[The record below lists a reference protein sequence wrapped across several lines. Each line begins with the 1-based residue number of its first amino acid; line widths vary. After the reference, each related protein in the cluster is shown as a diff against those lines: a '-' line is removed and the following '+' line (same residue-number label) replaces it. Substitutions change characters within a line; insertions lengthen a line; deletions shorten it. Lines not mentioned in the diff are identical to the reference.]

1 MPNGNLA
8 VDLMES
14 SASTLGC
21 SNWMRSLWR
30 KISMRLRVRGR
41 HEV

>member
-8 VDLMES
+8 LDLMESS
-14 SASTLGC
+14 SASTLGY
-21 SNWMRSLWR
+21 SNWMRSLSR
-30 KISMRLRVRGR
+30 EISMTQR